1 MRDLRQCRIAL
12 ACNLLPVPTAP
23 AQGCR
28 VDAESGAI
36 VAPLHLATTFER
48 GPGLEFPKGYIYSR
62 IDNPSRALF
71 ELTMARLDRGVAAAA
86 FSSGENPAADARVRE
101 RECELHA

>member
-1 MRDLRQCRIAL
+1 MDTLL
-12 ACNLLPVPTAP
+12 AHA
-23 AQGCR
+23 GCR
-28 VDAESGAI
+28 VDAESGAV

-48 GPGLEFPKGYIYSR
+48 GPGLDFSKGYIYSR

-86 FSSGENPAADARVRE
+86 FSSGEHPRRRLRGVRVAFAAGSRTGAVRAKLDAAAQR
-101 RECELHA
+101 